1 MSISTGM
8 ERDSSALVDELVAQV
23 NASGAE
29 IRARRDAAPALDPV
43 TARVLVDAYVDALR
57 AAGWLREVDDQALA
71 GILDVRVITED
82 DGSIALDVDS
92 AVTGS
97 VWGVPGWG
105 VTETDPAAV
114 GRGLAEDE
122 LEQLEAMRDAGEVTD
137 WE

>member
-1 MSISTGM
+1 M
-8 ERDSSALVDELVAQV
+8 ERDFAGLVDDLVAQV
-23 NASGAE
+23 NAAGAE
-29 IRARRDAAPALDPV
+29 IRARREAAPALDPAIAQV
-43 TARVLVDAYVDALR
+43 VVDAFVAELR
-57 AAGWLREVDDQALA
+57 AQGWLTTVPPERLP
-71 GILDVRVITED
+71 GILEIVVMTED
-82 DGSIALDVDS
+82 DGSLALDVDS

-122 LEQLEAMRDAGEVTD
+122 LEMLEAMRDAGEITG